1 MLVKQQKTTTKPPFD
16 PKPYQV
22 KEVRGTQI
30 TGVRGKQQKV
40 RSKEKVKLLRDRF
53 KHLQG
58 GSTEV
63 KNQKEKRED
72 SDEEDDWDI
81 NLQVKP
87 QEGIEED
94 RIRGEIPVEEEVFTA
109 AQLDPQPQIQAAVAT
124 PHSTR
129 KSGRQRREPERFRT
143 AATEEQTRQLSPRER
158 KKRQSQARF
167 GLKKTFIREA
177 GQWKV
182 GTEQEGEEA
191 D

>member
-30 TGVRGKQQKV
+30 TVVRGKQQKV

-63 KNQKEKRED
+63 HNQEKRREELN
-72 SDEEDDWDI
+72 EEDDWDI
-81 NLQVKP
+81 NLQDKP
-87 QEGIEED
+87 QESIEED
-94 RIRGEIPVEEEVFTA
+94 RVQEEIPEGEEVIPA
-109 AQLDPQPQIQAAVAT
+109 AQRDHQPQIQTAAAT

-129 KSGRQRREPERFRT
+129 KSGRQRRKPERFRT
-143 AATEEQTRQLSPRER
+143 AATEEQTRQLGPMER
-158 KKRQSQARF
+158 KKRF
-167 GLKKTFIREA
+167 GLRKSFVREA